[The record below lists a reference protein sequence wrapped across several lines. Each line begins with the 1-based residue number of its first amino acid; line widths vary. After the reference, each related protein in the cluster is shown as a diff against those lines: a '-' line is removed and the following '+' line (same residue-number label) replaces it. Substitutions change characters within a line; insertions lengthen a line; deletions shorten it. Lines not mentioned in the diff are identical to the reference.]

1 MKKWTM
7 TVAALGLAAIAGAG
21 FAAEKKEAKPAEGKV
36 EFKEAMPEPRTLE
49 GYVEQEKFF
58 WDFLKKNHPV
68 FKYEKEGRLVGKY
81 TLSDR
86 EEEFVEFGGGKKYAE
101 KNNRHASITYRLPSE
116 SIVDLPNKYVGSEK
130 CGECHPAQYEKW
142 RKSRHRM
149 VVRFP
154 DEMVEFGG
162 AEGLKKQYYKTS
174 DATPLTDGQTPD
186 FIYAMIGTPRTKY
199 GFLDPWL
206 VRGTY
211 HVEGGTLKEGT
222 GKIVAGGNQFS
233 LTWARE
239 ITPEVAKKIAAW
251 VPGFP
256 TTMEAM
262 GDSGSDHWGMTSYGA
277 KNKKSMLFQPGTSY
291 CEVCHSWKFDF
302 KSQDEFLKALGNP
315 KELQK
320 HTINQ
325 GISCEECHGAGA
337 HLVGGTNRSTS
348 NCERCHQ
355 RFAWNP
361 DDAKDSPNA
370 AFNAYFKSKCPSC
383 GTEGAQ
389 SFYSAHRAS
398 GMNCNT
404 CHDPHEV
411 TQNDWRDNYTVPGI
425 RKTCESCHPTQAK
438 FAKQSDMHGGNA
450 CMSCHMPTMMSC
462 ENFSAMQF
470 PDYAGFDNVRA
481 SHIWKIKVD
490 PAAKSLNPPPGQ
502 PRDYKGGDAG
512 PWRLAKENGKSYL
525 DLMWSCGRTSWA
537 EKGMQDAGGCHSP
550 VVSQLPKEL
559 HFTDQKMIYEKV
571 MAWENPVKA
580 GIAEVKASLAKV
592 RPALASAKPGNAN
605 VAQATLMANQAQD
618 LVDAIEKDGSNG
630 VHAPKYTREQ
640 VNQARILAA
649 GAVKLTAGIKVVT
662 SMK

>member
-1 MKKWTM
+1 MKRWTLA
-7 TVAALGLAAIAGAG
+7 VAALSLAAFASAGA
-21 FAAEKKEAKPAEGKV
+21 ASEKKDAKAGGKAE
-36 EFKEAMPEPRTLE
+36 FREAMPEPRTLE

-58 WDFLKKNHPV
+58 WDWLKKNHPV
-68 FKYEKEGRLVGKY
+68 FKYEKDGRLVGKY

-86 EEEFVEFGGGKKYAE
+86 EEEFVEFGGGKKYSEAAQ
-101 KNNRHASITYRLPSE
+101 RPTSITYRLPSE
-116 SIVDLPNKYVGSEK
+116 SFVDLPNRFVGPEK

-162 AEGLKKQYYKTS
+162 AAGLKKPFYQTS
-174 DATPLTDGQTPD
+174 DATPLADGQTPD

-199 GFLDPWL
+199 GFIDPYL

-239 ITPEVAKKIAAW
+239 LTPEVAKKIQKW
-251 VPGFP
+251 IPTFP
-256 TTMEAM
+256 TTMEGF
-262 GDSGSDHWGMTSYGA
+262 GDSGSGHWGMTSYGA
-277 KNKKSMLFQPGTSY
+277 KNRKSMLFQPGTSY

-302 KSQDEFLKALGNP
+302 KSQDEFLKALGDP
-315 KELQK
+315 AELRK
-320 HTINQ
+320 HTISQ
-325 GISCEECHGAGA
+325 GIGCEECHGAGA
-337 HLVGGTNRSTS
+337 HLVGGNNRLPS

-355 RFAWNP
+355 RFAWNA
-361 DDAKDSPNA
+361 DDAKNSPDA

-383 GTEGAQ
+383 GTEGSQ
-389 SFYSAHRAS
+389 SFYSAHVKS
-398 GMNCNT
+398 GMGCST

-411 TQNDWRDNYTVPGI
+411 TQNDWRDTYTVPALK
-425 RKTCESCHPTQAK
+425 KTCASCHPEQAK
-438 FAKQSDMHGGNA
+438 FAKQSEMHGGNK
-450 CMSCHMPTMMSC
+450 CESCHMPTMMSC
-462 ENFSAMQF
+462 ENFSAIQF
-470 PDYAGFDNVRA
+470 PDQAGFDNVRA

-490 PAAKSLNPPPGQ
+490 PELKSLNPPPGQ

-512 PWRLAKENGKSYL
+512 PWRLAKDGGKSYL

-550 VVSQLPKEL
+550 VISQLPEEL
-559 HFTDQKMIYEKV
+559 HFTSQKMIYEKV

-580 GIAEVKASLAKV
+580 GVAEVKANLAKV
-592 RPALASAKPGNAN
+592 RPALAAAKPGSAN
-605 VAQATLMANQAQD
+605 LAQATLMANQAQD
-618 LVDAIEKDGSNG
+618 LVDAVERDGSNG
-630 VHAPKYTREQ
+630 VHAPRYTREQ
-640 VNQARILAA
+640 VNQARVLAA
-649 GAVKLTAGIKVVT
+649 GALKLAGVKIV
-662 SMK
+662 SMR